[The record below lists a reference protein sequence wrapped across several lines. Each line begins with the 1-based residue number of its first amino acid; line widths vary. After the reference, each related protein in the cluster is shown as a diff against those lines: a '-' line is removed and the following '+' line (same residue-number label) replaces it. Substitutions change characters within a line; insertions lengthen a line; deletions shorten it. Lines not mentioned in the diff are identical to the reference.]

1 VAKYVCAKC
10 GNEEMR
16 ETKEGEEVK
25 SCCGERMVKK
35 EEYTDKLAKQLKEW
49 GIQIDV
55 MKAKA
60 EKEGAEIKI
69 AIGKDIEK
77 LNKMMK
83 DAQKK
88 LREIEGKS
96 GDAWKSLSQGVNK
109 AWIDIREA
117 MRQAA
122 EKFK

>member
-1 VAKYVCAKC
+1 MGC
-10 GNEEMR
+10 GC
-16 ETKEGEEVK
+16 GEEVK

-35 EEYTDKLAKQLKEW
+35 EEFIEKMDKQLKEW
-49 GIQIDV
+49 GAQIDLLKV
-55 MKAKA
+55 KAGK
-60 EKEGAEIKI
+60 GSAEIKTEI
-69 AIGKDIEK
+69 DKEVAT

-88 LREIEGKS
+88 LQEISGKS
-96 GDAWKSLSQGVNK
+96 GEAWKSLSQGINK
-109 AWIDIREA
+109 AGADLKDA